1 MIISA
6 SRRTDIPAFYGEWL
20 MNRLDAGYCEVAN
33 PFNPAQVS
41 RVSLSPEDVDAIVFW
56 TRYPTTLLNR
66 LGEIRE
72 RGFPVAFLYTIV
84 DYPQELET
92 AGPPL
97 EKRIEAFRS
106 IVDVNGPR
114 TAVWRYDPI
123 ILSNLT
129 PAAFHRERFAHIAD
143 ALSGYV
149 DRVIISLL
157 QPYRSVV
164 RALSRVPGLRLT
176 AHSTPGTTPGTEPT
190 TPAPAAAPAGTEL
203 HRLLHDLAADAAQR
217 GLTVQSCADPRL
229 AAIPGV
235 EPGACISEELIQA
248 AGATPQLRPRSRAA
262 NQRTHCR
269 CLESR
274 DIGAYETC
282 PFGCRYCYATHG
294 AAKARE
300 NARRHD
306 PAAARLAP

>member
-6 SRRTDIPAFYGEWL
+6 SRRTDLPAFYGEWF
-20 MNRLDAGYCEVAN
+20 MNRLDAGYCEVTN
-33 PFNPAQVS
+33 PFNPDQIS
-41 RVSLSPEDVDAIVFW
+41 RVSLDPEDVDAIVFW
-56 TRYPTTLLNR
+56 TRYPRTLLDR
-66 LGEIRE
+66 LPEIRA
-72 RGFPVAFLYTIV
+72 RGYHCAFLYTIA

-92 AGPPL
+92 ASPPL
-97 EKRIEAFRS
+97 EKRIEAFKT

-114 TAVWRYDPI
+114 TAVWRYDPV

-129 PAAFHRERFAHIAD
+129 PATFHRERFAHIAD
-143 ALSGYV
+143 ALSGYA

-157 QPYRSVV
+157 QPYRSVM
-164 RALSRVPGLRLT
+164 RALSEIPGLRLVD
-176 AHSTPGTTPGTEPT
+176 HGTPGTELQ
-190 TPAPAAAPAGTEL
+190 G
-203 HRLLHDLAADAAQR
+203 LLRDLARDATKR
-217 GLTVQSCADPRL
+217 GLAIQSCADPRV
-229 AAIPGV
+229 AAIPGI

-248 AGATPQLRPRSRAA
+248 AGAPQELRPRAA

-282 PFGCRYCYATHG
+282 LFGCRYCYATHG

-306 PAAARLAP
+306 PTAARLVP